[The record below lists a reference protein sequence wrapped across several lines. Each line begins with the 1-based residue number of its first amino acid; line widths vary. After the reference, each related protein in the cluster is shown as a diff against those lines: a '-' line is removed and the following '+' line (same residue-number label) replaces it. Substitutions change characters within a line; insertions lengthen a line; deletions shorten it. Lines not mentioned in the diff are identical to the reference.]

1 MNEQLVGEEMFKTM
15 LDTIITSQEHLTT
28 EVRDIKTSMI
38 EVVRIEERL
47 ANQKETLA
55 RIGKILDNM
64 DIKIDALEEEVTMV
78 TVKHNS
84 MAARIT
90 WIASGA
96 ATVITAVVAATIQ
109 YIFTH

>member
-1 MNEQLVGEEMFKTM
+1 MNEQLAGEEMFKTM

-64 DIKIDALEEEVTMV
+64 DLRIDELDGEVTIISA
-78 TVKHNS
+78 KHNS

-96 ATVITAVVAATIQ
+96 ATIITAIMAAAIQ